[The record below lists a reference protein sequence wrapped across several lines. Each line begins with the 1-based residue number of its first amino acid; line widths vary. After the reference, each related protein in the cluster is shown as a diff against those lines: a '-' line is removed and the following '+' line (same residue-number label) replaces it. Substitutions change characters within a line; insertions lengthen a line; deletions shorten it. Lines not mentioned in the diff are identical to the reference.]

1 MNTTVLTEEIYQF
14 ISKDELSSIGHYVII
29 FVCIFI
35 CCFLGSFI
43 RDAIYA
49 SKNGLKI
56 DFKSIF
62 LYDIP
67 CASVVAALS
76 DAFSSKVHISGWAF
90 ISLFIGLWSREFVAM
105 LMNSRFVSAIIKVL
119 FGNAV
124 EKAKTS
130 MTDSEKESLKNAF
143 NSAINSATEDKDSS
157 KKKSDNDLNK
167 VGEFEWIDILQ

>member
-1 MNTTVLTEEIYQF
+1 MGNVILDNDIYQV
-14 ISKDELSSIGHYVII
+14 ISKDELSDIGHYVII
-29 FVCIFI
+29 FICIFI

-49 SKNGLKI
+49 SKNGLKV
-56 DFKSIF
+56 DLKSIF

-67 CASVVAALS
+67 CASVIAALS
-76 DAFSSKVHISGWAF
+76 DVFSSKVHISGWAF

-105 LMNSRFVSAIIKVL
+105 LMNSRFVSAIIKIM

-124 EKAKTS
+124 EKAKVS

-143 NSAINSATEDKDSS
+143 KNAVDNATENKDSS
-157 KKKSDNDLNK
+157 KKKSNNDLDK